1 MKKNFN
7 KKNLRYFDANRNNNF
22 TNNNTN
28 NFVQTYYEPR
38 SELFNNISDCELKKI
53 IKKEFKSFIIPY
65 ETGIFK
71 LKEDIKILYNNNSK
85 TKFNSSKFVDKELF
99 NQSMKKMESEIDSRF
114 NDLKGTQ
121 NKLYNIIMNDKNHI
135 QYEVNNNKNNNS
147 INTIL
152 ELNKEKNASF
162 NDFNKLNEF
171 FDNFQ
176 ENMNSIKNKL
186 ISSLYNKNKINVELD
201 SKFENLKNDFNS
213 NSYNLYNNKI
223 NEDMKK
229 INNEYNIKKNENIE
243 NIENTIYE
251 VLNKLNLTKFSNFDL
266 DKFYTI
272 QKGCNALMENY
283 SITAKM
289 VNNINYKLKKE
300 LNELNTINN
309 QMNMYKISIEAN
321 SERISELK
329 KEFSEEKNINLEN
342 RNNIKTNKEKL
353 IELEEKNNKSEDII
367 KKLDEEKFEK
377 KIKKIEEELAYNI
390 EEGKKLDKINNEI
403 NMKNK
408 NITEK
413 IEKISQE
420 IIYIKKEI
428 DIIKNDKLPN
438 NNLKSFEEKKEDKKE
453 KKLEKNKNLP
463 VEVKKADN
471 SEENDGDYSNYQGF
485 SFEEV

>member
-22 TNNNTN
+22 TNNCTN
-28 NFVQTYYEPR
+28 NFVRTYYEPR

-53 IKKEFKSFIIPY
+53 IKKEFESFIIPY
-65 ETGIFK
+65 ETGVFK

-121 NKLYNIIMNDKNHI
+121 NKLYNILMNDKNHI

-162 NDFNKLNEF
+162 NDFNKLNEL

-229 INNEYNIKKNENIE
+229 INNEYNINKNE

-251 VLNKLNLTKFSNFDL
+251 VLKKLNPIKFSNFDL
-266 DKFYTI
+266 DKFYTV
-272 QKGCNALMENY
+272 QKSCNTLMENY
-283 SITAKM
+283 SIIAKL
-289 VNNINYKLKKE
+289 VNNVNYKLKKE
-300 LNELNTINN
+300 LNELNKINN

-329 KEFSEEKNINLEN
+329 NEFNEEKNINLEN

>member
-22 TNNNTN
+22 TNNCTN
-28 NFVQTYYEPR
+28 NFVRTYYEPR

-53 IKKEFKSFIIPY
+53 IKKEFESFIIPY
-65 ETGIFK
+65 ETDIFK
-71 LKEDIKILYNNNSK
+71 LREDIKILYNNNSK
-85 TKFNSSKFVDKELF
+85 TKFNSSEFVDKELF

-229 INNEYNIKKNENIE
+229 INNEYNINKNE

-251 VLNKLNLTKFSNFDL
+251 VLKKLNLTKFSNFDL
-266 DKFYTI
+266 DKFYTV
-272 QKGCNALMENY
+272 QKGCNTLMENY

-289 VNNINYKLKKE
+289 VNNINYKLEKE
-300 LNELNTINN
+300 LNELNKINN

-329 KEFSEEKNINLEN
+329 NEFNEEKNINLEN
-342 RNNIKTNKEKL
+342 KNNIKTNKQKL
-353 IELEEKNNKSEDII
+353 VQLEEKSKKSEDII
-367 KKLDEEKFEK
+367 KKLDGEKFEK
-377 KIKKIEEELAYNI
+377 RIKKIEEELAYNI

>member
-53 IKKEFKSFIIPY
+53 IKKEFESFIIPY

-162 NDFNKLNEF
+162 NDFNKLNEL

-229 INNEYNIKKNENIE
+229 INNEYNINKNE

-251 VLNKLNLTKFSNFDL
+251 VLKKLNLIKFSNFDL
-266 DKFYTI
+266 DKFYTV
-272 QKGCNALMENY
+272 QKGCNTLMENY

-289 VNNINYKLKKE
+289 VNNINYKLEKE
-300 LNELNTINN
+300 LNELNKINN